1 VRILHVV
8 ATAQQRGGETF
19 ASDLIRAL
27 NRKGVVQR
35 VAILRDSN
43 SRSITFD
50 AETWPLANN
59 GRRLP
64 GIKVNAGAIR
74 RLARLIRE
82 WDPHLVQLHG
92 GEALKHAAIAAL
104 GSPSRL
110 IYRRIGTVPHR
121 VSRGLR
127 RKAHAS
133 LMRRAA
139 RIVTVAEVLKRETVE
154 LFRVPEGRIVTIP
167 NGVDPDRIRPQKGRD
182 ATRASLG
189 ISVDAT
195 VLLSL
200 GALSWEKNPIGQLKI
215 AASVLRKSPSAAYLV
230 AGDGSMRA
238 EVERAVNRM
247 GLEGRVFLAGL
258 RDDIGDVLA
267 ASDALLL
274 ASWMEGMPAS
284 VIEAGMLGIPVA
296 AYSVA
301 GVPHVV
307 LDEVTGLLAPPGDQD
322 RLESCVLK
330 LVTDHGARAGMGRS
344 ARLRCRSLFG
354 IETIAARYLAVYEE
368 TLGAS

>member
-35 VAILRDSN
+35 VAILRDTN
-43 SRSITFD
+43 SRSIAFD
-50 AETWPLANN
+50 ADIWPLANN

-110 IYRRIGTVPHR
+110 VYRKIGSAPPWMSH
-121 VSRGLR
+121 GLR
-127 RKAHAS
+127 RKAHAG

-139 RIVTVAEVLKRETVE
+139 RIVTVDEVLKREAVE
-154 LFRVPEGRIVTIP
+154 LFRVPERRIITIP
-167 NGVDPDRIRPQKGRD
+167 NGVDPDRIRPKKGRD
-182 ATRASLG
+182 AMRGSLG
-189 ISVDAT
+189 ISGEAT

-200 GALSWEKNPIGQLKI
+200 GALSWEKDPIGQLRI
-215 AASVLRKSPSAAYLV
+215 AASVLRKVPRAAYLIV
-230 AGDGSMRA
+230 GDGSMRG
-238 EVERAVNRM
+238 EVERSINRM
-247 GLEGRVFLAGL
+247 DLEGRVFLAGN

-274 ASWMEGMPAS
+274 ASRMEGMPAS
-284 VIEAGMLGIPVA
+284 VIEAGMEGVPVA
-296 AYSVA
+296 AYSLA

-307 LDEVTGLLAPPGDQD
+307 LDGVTGLLAPPGDRD
-322 RLESCVLK
+322 RLEACILK
-330 LVTDHGARAGMGRS
+330 LVKDHPARGAMGRS
-344 ARLRCRSLFG
+344 ARVRCRALFG
-354 IETIAARYLAVYEE
+354 IESIAERYLTVYEA
-368 TLGAS
+368 LGAS